1 MWINKP
7 SGGWLRFRAE
17 VMGSAGKCQVILEA
31 DWRPMLRRW
40 GLHAGKMNAEEEFQ
54 FFAEMDRVGEM
65 VGRLFRRHPFL
76 SRALREVSLTWWG
89 GRLLYSAFLQPV
101 ASNCLSLM
109 ADVDR

>member
-1 MWINKP
+1 
-7 SGGWLRFRAE
+7 
-17 VMGSAGKCQVILEA
+17 MGV
-31 DWRPMLRRW
+31 
-40 GLHAGKMNAEEEFQ
+40 LHAGKMNAEEEFQ